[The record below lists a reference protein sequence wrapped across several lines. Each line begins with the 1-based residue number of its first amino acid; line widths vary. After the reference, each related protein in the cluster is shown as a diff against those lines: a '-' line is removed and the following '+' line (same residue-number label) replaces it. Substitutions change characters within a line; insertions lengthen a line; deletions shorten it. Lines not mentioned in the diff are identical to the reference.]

1 MSFKMQFVGVEKK
14 QKWDDK
20 LGRSRETRVATLKKD
35 VDGEGWFKSQLKIT
49 SQEDGFDEMEDMLR
63 GVQPGDNVMLSLT
76 PTRRDIDLDGE
87 AGGEEEGEDE
97 DGDGSYRD

>member
-1 MSFKMQFVGVEKK
+1 MQFVGVEKK

-49 SQEDGFDEMEDMLR
+49 SRRMG
-63 GVQPGDNVMLSLT
+63 S
-76 PTRRDIDLDGE
+76 TRWRTCS
-87 AGGEEEGEDE
+87 EE
-97 DGDGSYRD
+97 SSQVTTS